1 MLKDHANGTANIA
14 KICVAELRQILAV
27 NDDAAAGR
35 AIEQIDA
42 ANERALTGAGST
54 DDAEDFSWADRNRDV
69 LERLEDFT
77 VVADVGLCDVFEF
90 DHEGINGSDISEM
103 SENTNCQQTSRQFV
117 VGESIDWSVLL
128 GADKLPI
135 QELPEVLP
143 RALRKR
149 RQKAAPI
156 AYRVSRKPMPL
167 QALDNK
173 KARPHGGRAFYELVG
188 TQGFEPWTDGLR
200 VRCSTN

>member
-1 MLKDHANGTANIA
+1 MNKRFNLASDRVFRGADKFERECNVVVDRSGAQQIEVLKDHANGTANIA
-14 KICVAELRQILAV
+14 KICVAELRQILTV

-54 DDAEDFSWADRNRDV
+54 DDAKDFSCADRNRDV

-77 VVADVGLCDVFEF
+77 VVADVGLRDVFEF

-128 GADKLPI
+128 GA
-135 QELPEVLP
+135 E
-143 RALRKR
+143 
-149 RQKAAPI
+149 
-156 AYRVSRKPMPL
+156 
-167 QALDNK
+167 
-173 KARPHGGRAFYELVG
+173 
-188 TQGFEPWTDGLR
+188 
-200 VRCSTN
+200 